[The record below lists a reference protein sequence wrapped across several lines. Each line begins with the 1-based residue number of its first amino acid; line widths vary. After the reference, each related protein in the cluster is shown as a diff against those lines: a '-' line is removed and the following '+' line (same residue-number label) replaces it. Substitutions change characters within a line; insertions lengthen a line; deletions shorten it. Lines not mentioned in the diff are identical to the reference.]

1 MKELDKVSL
10 LFEMLFETDLV
21 AVNRKI
27 YEIKVSKE
35 YNRLSEA
42 VVALSDTEPMR
53 EIIQRYNKLDIEGI
67 LTYDRALEVQKEIKE
82 LDQKVNFIK
91 NFNPYLANADNAID
105 YGVKTVGDINVE
117 VSAKNQKVNDFTSK
131 KGVTAPH
138 RRKVMAIKAFSWYK
152 EAKKQIYLLIENS
165 KMFLSRIRYSK
176 VRYKS
181 LSFQTILMVLLM
193 ILTFGFVFFA
203 PNIAEGYQ
211 KVMIDFRK
219 GILTNVYPLNGN
231 IIQTIGTISMYVMC
245 AAFALFYIIRTHYYY
260 YGYRVASKMRSHVE
274 KQEHIVNQL
283 DETSIKF
290 ERDLMKRIKRPHKVK
305 TSIASVGILSD
316 ESNFSF
322 NEVFDYMYNEKEY
335 YFAKHKFLLVIAN
348 ILFAICLIASFLVI
362 LLPFIVQLPFV
373 K

>member
-21 AVNRKI
+21 NVNRKI

-42 VVALSDTEPMR
+42 VVALSDTEPMK
-53 EIIQRYNKLDIEGI
+53 EVVKRYNKLDVEGI

-82 LDQKVNFIK
+82 LDQQVNFIK
-91 NFNPYLANADNAID
+91 NFNPYLADPDNAID

-117 VSAKNQKVNDFTSK
+117 VSAQNQKVNDFTNK

-181 LSFQTILMVLLM
+181 LSFQTLLM
-193 ILTFGFVFFA
+193 I
-203 PNIAEGYQ
+203 
-211 KVMIDFRK
+211 
-219 GILTNVYPLNGN
+219 
-231 IIQTIGTISMYVMC
+231 IGTVISFLGVCFMPEFSALRNGTLPPIFQAIGVISIYITWASLALYYV
-245 AAFALFYIIRTHYYY
+245 IRTHYYY

-274 KQEHIVNQL
+274 RQEHIVNQL
-283 DETSIKF
+283 DETSVKF

-305 TSIASVGILSD
+305 TSIASVGVLSD
-316 ESNFSF
+316 ENNFSF

-335 YFAKHKFLLVIAN
+335 YFSKYKFMLIIAN
-348 ILFAICLIASFLVI
+348 VLFAVCLIASFIVM
-362 LLPFIVQLPFV
+362 LLPFIMQLPFV

>member
-10 LFEMLFETDLV
+10 LFEMLFETELSS
-21 AVNRKI
+21 VNRKI

-42 VVALSDTEPMR
+42 VVALSDTEPMK
-53 EIIQRYNKLDIEGI
+53 EIIKRYNKLDIEGI
-67 LTYDRALEVQKEIKE
+67 LTFDRALQVQKEIKE

-91 NFNPYLANADNAID
+91 NFNPYLSNADNVTD

-117 VSAKNQKVNDFTSK
+117 ISAKNQKVNDFTTK

-152 EAKKQIYLLIENS
+152 EAKKQIYMLIENS
-165 KMFLSRIRYSK
+165 KIFLSRIRYSK
-176 VRYKS
+176 VRFNS
-181 LSFQTILMVLLM
+181 LGFQFILMLLFSLAA
-193 ILTFGFVFFA
+193 ILGICFNPEMAAFRAGTL
-203 PNIAEGYQ
+203 PTLYQ
-211 KVMIDFRK
+211 A
-219 GILTNVYPLNGN
+219 
-231 IIQTIGTISMYVMC
+231 IGTISTYVMIGC
-245 AAFALFYIIRTHYYY
+245 VAIYMIIRAHYYH
-260 YGYRVASKMRSHVE
+260 YGYRVASKMREHVE

-290 ERDLMKRIKRPHKVK
+290 ERDLMKRIKRPRKVK
-305 TSIASVGILSD
+305 TSIASVGVLCD
-316 ESNFSF
+316 ENNFSF

-335 YFAKHKFLLVIAN
+335 YFAKFKYVLVIAN
-348 ILFAICLIASFLVI
+348 ILFALCLIAALLVGI
-362 LLPFIVQLPFV
+362 LPVIMQLPIA